1 MRNANVLKGAK
12 RLTAVLLALVMI
24 LGLVPQAFAAGQA
37 RSTET
42 QTSSPE
48 ETVYVNSYGGSTR
61 EVDFSDHWRFNLGNG
76 SAAKEYNDSAWRDV
90 DLPHDYSIEQEY
102 SASNE
107 AESGYLPGGTGW
119 YRKTFTLSPEWK
131 GKYITIDFGGV
142 YMNATVY
149 LNGEELGFHPYGYT
163 AFSFE
168 LPQEKLNFEGE
179 NVIAVEV
186 EHQTP
191 SSRWYSGSGI
201 YRTVHLTV
209 TDPVHVAKDGVYV
222 TTPNLK
228 NDRTD
233 GTMNIKTV
241 VENTSAV
248 ASEVTVRQTLY
259 KQGSTAA
266 AVAGFKV
273 ETSKSVPA
281 GERITV
287 EQTGKIENPALWS
300 PDSPV
305 LYTLKTEVLVG
316 DSVVDTCETEFGF
329 RWTNF
334 NSTNGFELN
343 GEPTKLKGVCMH
355 HDQGSLGSEAWYRA
369 IERQVEI
376 LKEMGCNA
384 IRVTHNPAAPE
395 LIEIANEKG
404 IMLIDEAFDTWTNP
418 KNGNTHDY
426 SQWFNVVIGNDNAIL
441 GGEADMTWAEFDIK
455 AMVNQDKNSPAVI
468 MYSLGNEVLE
478 GISGNADNY
487 PKIASDLIDWINEI
501 DNTRPPTF
509 GDNKLKS
516 GNTTA
521 AQVAQVI
528 ANNHGIVGYNYST
541 IGNLDSGTANGW
553 LVYHSETAS
562 AVNSRGIYDRKA
574 SNGDG
579 GKGDYLLTSYDKSAV
594 GWGAVASDAWWRTIT
609 DDNSTGEFVWTG
621 FDYIGE
627 PTPWNGTGSGAIGT
641 WPNSPKSSYF
651 GIIDT
656 NGLPKDTYYFY
667 QSQWNDDVHTLHIL
681 PTWNE
686 DEIVLD
692 SSGNVEVV
700 VYSDAAKVELYLND
714 NDTPIATATSALKT
728 TAAGYTYRMWQG
740 GTNHTNLYATFSV
753 PYERGTL
760 RAVAYD
766 DQGQVI
772 SDTKGR
778 SSVTT
783 TTAATQLSL
792 EADRN
797 TITAD
802 GDDLSYITVSV
813 KDAAGRLVNTDDVS
827 VKLSITGNGVILG
840 VDNGRQSDHASYQS
854 LTRNTGAGQLVAVV
868 QSTDDAGSFTVT
880 ATADGLVNGSVTVNT
895 TAPADGGQVEEDAIV
910 SYQISRNH
918 YVKLGSTPELPKTVF
933 VTYRNGGTETKNVNW
948 NSYDSALTE
957 KVGSF
962 LVTGTIDGT
971 TTTVSVSI
979 TMLDTVAA
987 LLNYSTAV
995 KKDSTVNL
1003 PGSRPAVLEDGT
1015 ILNAEFPVT
1024 WNIPED
1030 LTETIGVKMVE
1041 GTSSV
1046 FGTSLEVTAFVRVA
1060 EGTVSLGSNV
1070 ASSALYLTQ
1079 SVPEE
1084 AQSDSL
1090 EAIIDGSIDYKAGP
1104 GQDSS
1109 GNTQPNPNV
1118 WTNYDWSQDAEANDN
1133 SYINFEYATAQNLGC
1148 VELYFFTDSWAT
1160 AMPAS
1165 ATFQW
1170 NLSTDE
1176 NGWQELSVEA
1186 SEPEQVATTPA
1197 PVYKVVYTFDPV
1209 PAVQLRIN
1217 LTNKEGGPS
1226 GTNRQYCVGL
1236 TEAKLI
1242 LAIES
1247 FPISDSAD
1255 LTGLTVNGQVVDA
1268 NSLANYRYDTEA
1280 LVIAENGLQVTSGNN
1295 AAYTVLPAHNDV
1307 VRILTESEDHSTRA
1321 AYEIHLGAEA
1331 SAGDPADSSRD
1342 YSGDV
1347 TASAGSANVRTGSE
1361 GPVELALDGDAST
1374 HWHSNYTQG
1383 SGTGPIDL
1391 SNKPESRWFM
1401 LTLDEVVTL
1410 DALRYLPRSGSN
1422 NGKIKEYR
1430 VEVSTTGEDDS
1441 WTEVST
1447 GTWNNGSDWQL
1458 AVFNAPVQAKY
1469 VRLWGV
1475 STYGDVANK
1484 FMSAAEIRVRLAKE
1498 TTDLSEA
1505 EVVFTD
1511 TTHNYKGT
1519 EICPKP
1525 DSVTLNGN
1533 VLRYGIDYVV
1543 EYENNIEPGKA
1554 TMIVRGILDYSG
1566 NVTKTFTINEVPLT
1580 AVSYESVAV
1589 TTYVGVAP
1597 TLPGKV
1603 KAKMDIGPDKEL
1615 NVTWDA
1621 IDSSQYA
1628 AAGTFTVSGTVEG
1641 QNLKPTATVTV
1652 LGAVAVEGT
1661 STATVTGET
1670 PALPTTLT
1678 VYFNDGTTDEFPVT
1692 WNLEGVSFE
1701 TAGEIVQ
1708 VTGTVDLGSGK
1719 TMKASASVRVAEGT
1733 ATDNIAL
1740 KQSGSTLPLAVS
1752 FYAPESDTAANINDG
1767 KKTFDISSA
1776 KKVWS
1781 DWERDTYHQAP
1792 WVGIILGN
1800 GTTPVET
1807 LVNKISI
1814 GFIDEV
1820 ASNNPEVQSDHAV
1833 RMPEKYVVQY
1843 YTGTVESLDYN
1854 ASSVNNGRNWTNMG
1868 NDANWETVTVISQDA
1883 IPSSAEYA
1891 QMLDVTFDA
1900 VKTAAIRVVMTP
1912 QTEQWVGVDELE
1924 VYGIALTKNNDFTV
1938 SAITVDGEKV
1948 LDQFDEEKHITVT
1961 IEKGASL
1968 PEITA
1973 TATDNASVTVIP
1985 AMDATGTSKIV
1996 FVSEDG
2002 SKTET
2007 YTISYE
2013 ETDPAPSEWMV
2024 TFISNGETYRNITV
2038 VDGQAVS
2045 KPEDPA
2051 RSGYIF
2057 TGWYTD
2063 ESCTRM
2069 YDFNARVTSSF
2080 NLYAGWQKDEVPGAT
2095 EWTVTFMS
2103 NGTTYQTLTV
2113 ENDQSVSKPSNPTR
2127 WGYTFTGWYLDNA
2140 CTIPYRFDTAV
2151 TSNLT
2156 LYAGWKRNT
2165 TEHKPVTPVDPIQ
2178 PVEPEVPTFTD
2189 VKPTDWYSEAV
2200 AYTVEAGLMNGTGGG
2215 KFSPQATTTRG
2226 MLMTVLARMD
2236 GVDTTG
2242 GTDWYTKGMEWA
2254 KREGVSDGTN
2264 PELPITREQLAAMLY
2279 RYAGSPAVGSYTLNF
2294 KDADQVSDWALDAMR
2309 WAVKN
2314 GVVSGKGN
2322 QTLDPTGY
2330 ATRAEVAQML
2340 YNFSKVI

>member
-1 MRNANVLKGAK
+1 M
-12 RLTAVLLALVMI
+12 
-24 LGLVPQAFAAGQA
+24 
-37 RSTET
+37 
-42 QTSSPE
+42 
-48 ETVYVNSYGGSTR
+48 
-61 EVDFSDHWRFNLGNG
+61 D
-76 SAAKEYNDSAWRDV
+76 
-90 DLPHDYSIEQEY
+90 
-102 SASNE
+102 
-107 AESGYLPGGTGW
+107 
-119 YRKTFTLSPEWK
+119 
-131 GKYITIDFGGV
+131 
-142 YMNATVY
+142 
-149 LNGEELGFHPYGYT
+149 
-163 AFSFE
+163 
-168 LPQEKLNFEGE
+168 
-179 NVIAVEV
+179 
-186 EHQTP
+186 HQTP

-222 TTPNLK
+222 TTPKLASTNGE
-228 NDRTD
+228 D
-233 GTMNIKTV
+233 GTMNIETV
-241 VENTSAV
+241 VENTSAEAV
-248 ASEVTVRQTLY
+248 DVTVRQTVY
-259 KQGSTAA
+259 RQGAEQSSASVTTAEAASVQPGATAEIAQTAMISTP
-266 AVAGFKV
+266 
-273 ETSKSVPA
+273 E
-281 GERITV
+281 
-287 EQTGKIENPALWS
+287 LWS
-300 PDSPV
+300 TDDPN
-305 LYTLKTEVLVG
+305 LYTLVTEVLVNG
-316 DSVVDTCETEFGF
+316 NVVDTCETEFGF
-329 RWTNF
+329 RWTTF
-334 NSTNGFELN
+334 NNTIGFALN

-369 IERQVEI
+369 IERQIEI

-404 IMLIDEAFDTWTNP
+404 MMLIDEAFDTWVMP
-418 KNGNTHDY
+418 KNGNVNDY
-426 SQWFNVVIGNDNAIL
+426 SAWFEVEIEEGNTIL
-441 GGEADMTWAEFDIK
+441 GGELGMTWAEFDIK
-455 AMVNQDKNSPAVI
+455 AMANQDKNSPAVI
-468 MYSLGNEVLE
+468 MYSLGNEIFE
-478 GISGNADNY
+478 GTANNRASEY
-487 PKIASDLIDWINEI
+487 PGIARSLCTWLQEVDD
-501 DNTRPPTF
+501 TRPPTF
-509 GDNKLKS
+509 GQNTNNEGIAYQVGAVLKEFGGIS
-516 GNTTA
+516 G
-521 AQVAQVI
+521 V
-528 ANNHGIVGYNYST
+528 NYADT
-541 IGNLDSGTANGW
+541 GRYDTWVEKGQ
-553 LVYHSETAS
+553 LVYYSETAS
-562 AVNSRGIYDRKA
+562 AVNSRGVYDRK
-574 SNGDG
+574 SSQQDKNNDR
-579 GKGDYLLTSYDKSAV
+579 LLTSYDKSAV
-594 GWGAVASDAWWRTIT
+594 GWGAVASDAWKRTL
-609 DDNSTGEFVWTG
+609 DRDNSMGEFVWTG

-627 PTPWNGTGSGAIGT
+627 PTPWNGTGAGAASGGSLAT
-641 WPNSPKSSYF
+641 SPKSSYF

-686 DEIVLD
+686 DEIVVD
-692 SSGNVEVV
+692 GNGNVEVV
-700 VYSDAAKVELYLND
+700 VYSDAAKVELYLN
-714 NDTPIATATSALKT
+714 NSNTPIATATSQLKT

-740 GTNHTNLYATFSV
+740 GTSHTNLYASFSV
-753 PYERGTL
+753 HYEAGTL

-766 DQGQVI
+766 DQGNVI
-772 SDTKGR
+772 SNTEGR

-792 EADRN
+792 EADR
-797 TITAD
+797 TTFTAD
-802 GDDLSYITVSV
+802 GDDLSYITISV
-813 KDAAGRLVNTDDVS
+813 KDAEDRLINTDDVS
-827 VKLSITGNGVILG
+827 VKLSITGDGVILG
-840 VDNGRQSDHASYQS
+840 VDNGRQNDHTSYQS

-868 QSTDDAGSFTVT
+868 QSTDDAGAFTVT
-880 ATADGLVNGSVTVNT
+880 ATAEGLSSGSVTVT
-895 TAPADGGQVEEDAIV
+895 TTVPADDGQVDEDAIV
-910 SYQISRNH
+910 SYRISRNH
-918 YVKLGSTPELPKTVF
+918 YVKLGSTPALPETVF
-933 VTYRNGGTETKNVNW
+933 VTYRNGNTETKDVKW
-948 NSYDSALTE
+948 NSYDSALIE
-957 KVGSF
+957 EIGSF
-962 LVTGTIDGT
+962 LVTGTIEGT

-995 KKDSTVNL
+995 KKDSIVNL

-1024 WNIPED
+1024 WDIPD
-1030 LTETIGVKMVE
+1030 NLTATTGIKMVK

-1090 EAIIDGSIDYKAGP
+1090 EAIIDGSTDYMAGP
-1104 GQDSS
+1104 GKDSS

-1217 LTNKEGGPS
+1217 LTNKKGGPS

-1255 LTGLTVNGQVVDA
+1255 LTGLTVNDQVVDS

-1280 LVIAENGLQVTSGNN
+1280 LVIAEDGLQVTSGNN
-1295 AAYTVLPAHNDV
+1295 AAYTVLPAYEDV

-1321 AYEIHLGAEA
+1321 VYEIHLGTEA
-1331 SAGDPADSSRD
+1331 SDGAPADSSRD
-1342 YSGDV
+1342 YSGTV

-1391 SNKPESRWFM
+1391 SDKPESRWFM
-1401 LTLDEVVTL
+1401 LTLNDVVTL

-1430 VEVSTTGEDDS
+1430 VEVSTTGEEGS

-1458 AVFNAPVQAKY
+1458 AVFDAPVQAKY
-1469 VRLWGV
+1469 VRLWGD

-1511 TTHNYKGT
+1511 TTHNYTGT

-1543 EYENNIEPGKA
+1543 EYENNIEPGEA
-1554 TMIVRGILDYSG
+1554 TMTVRGILAYSG
-1566 NVTKTFTINEVPLT
+1566 SVTKTFTIKVVPLT
-1580 AVSYESVAV
+1580 ALSYEPVAV

-1597 TLPGKV
+1597 ALPGKV
-1603 KAKMDIGPDKEL
+1603 TAKMDIGPDREL
-1615 NVTWDA
+1615 TVSWDS
-1621 IDSSQYA
+1621 IDPSQYA
-1628 AAGTFTVSGTVEG
+1628 ATGTFTVSGTAEG
-1641 QNLKPTATVTV
+1641 QKLKPTATVTV

-1692 WNLEGVSFE
+1692 WNLEGVSFA
-1701 TAGEIVQ
+1701 TAGETVQ
-1708 VTGTVDLGSGK
+1708 VTGTVNLGSGK
-1719 TMKASASVRVAEGT
+1719 TMKASASVRVTNGT
-1733 ATDNIAL
+1733 ETDNIAL
-1740 KQSGSTLPLAVS
+1740 KQTGSTLPLAVS
-1752 FYAPESDTAANINDG
+1752 FYSPSADSAANINDG
-1767 KKTFDISSA
+1767 SKTFSVA
-1776 KKVWS
+1776 TGKKVWS
-1781 DWERDTYHQAP
+1781 DWERDDSNNNVYHTAP
-1792 WVGIILGN
+1792 WVGIVLGN
-1800 GTTPVET
+1800 GNTPVKT

-1814 GFIDEV
+1814 GFIDEA
-1820 ASNNPEVQSDHAV
+1820 ASDDPNVTQGHMV
-1833 RMPEKYVVQY
+1833 RVPARYEVQY
-1843 YTGTVESLDYN
+1843 YTGSVESLDYN
-1854 ASSVNNGRNWTNMG
+1854 ASSVNNGCNWPNMNG
-1868 NDANWETVTVISQDA
+1868 NDNWATVTEISQDE
-1883 IPSSAEYA
+1883 IPSSANYA
-1891 QMLDVTFDA
+1891 QMLDVTFEP
-1900 VKTAAIRVVMTP
+1900 VETAAIRVVMTP
-1912 QTEQWVGVDELE
+1912 QEEQWVGVDELE
-1924 VYGIALTKNNDFTV
+1924 VYGITLTKNSDFEV
-1938 SAITVDGEKV
+1938 SNISVGGKDV
-1948 LDQFDEEKHITVT
+1948 LAQFEEKHLTVT
-1961 IEKGASL
+1961 VEKGASL

-1973 TATDNASVTVIP
+1973 TATNNAAVTVIP
-1985 AMDATGTSKIV
+1985 AVDAAGTSQVV

-2007 YTISYE
+2007 YTISYQ
-2013 ETDPAPSEWMV
+2013 ETDPTPTEWMV
-2024 TFISNGETYRNITV
+2024 TFVSNGKTYRNVPV

-2063 ESCTRM
+2063 ESCTTM

-2080 NLYAGWQKDEVPGAT
+2080 NLYAGWQKDEVPGVT

-2103 NGTTYQTLTV
+2103 NGTTYKTVTV
-2113 ENDQSVSKPSNPTR
+2113 ENGQSVTKPSNPTR
-2127 WGYTFTGWYLDNA
+2127 PGYTFTGWYLDNA

-2156 LYAGWKRNT
+2156 LYAAWKRNT
-2165 TEHKPVTPVDPIQ
+2165 TEHKPITPVDPIQ

-2200 AYTVEAGLMNGTGGG
+2200 AYTVEAGLMNGTGSG

-2242 GTDWYTKGMEWA
+2242 GTDWYTQGMEWA

-2264 PELPITREQLAAMLY
+2264 PELPITREQLATMLY

-2294 KDADQVSDWALDAMR
+2294 RDADKVSDWALDAMR

>member
-1 MRNANVLKGAK
+1 M
-12 RLTAVLLALVMI
+12 
-24 LGLVPQAFAAGQA
+24 
-37 RSTET
+37 
-42 QTSSPE
+42 
-48 ETVYVNSYGGSTR
+48 
-61 EVDFSDHWRFNLGNG
+61 
-76 SAAKEYNDSAWRDV
+76 
-90 DLPHDYSIEQEY
+90 
-102 SASNE
+102 
-107 AESGYLPGGTGW
+107 
-119 YRKTFTLSPEWK
+119 
-131 GKYITIDFGGV
+131 
-142 YMNATVY
+142 
-149 LNGEELGFHPYGYT
+149 
-163 AFSFE
+163 
-168 LPQEKLNFEGE
+168 
-179 NVIAVEV
+179 
-186 EHQTP
+186 
-191 SSRWYSGSGI
+191 
-201 YRTVHLTV
+201 
-209 TDPVHVAKDGVYV
+209 
-222 TTPNLK
+222 
-228 NDRTD
+228 
-233 GTMNIKTV
+233 
-241 VENTSAV
+241 
-248 ASEVTVRQTLY
+248 
-259 KQGSTAA
+259 
-266 AVAGFKV
+266 
-273 ETSKSVPA
+273 
-281 GERITV
+281 
-287 EQTGKIENPALWS
+287 
-300 PDSPV
+300 
-305 LYTLKTEVLVG
+305 
-316 DSVVDTCETEFGF
+316 
-329 RWTNF
+329 
-334 NSTNGFELN
+334 
-343 GEPTKLKGVCMH
+343 
-355 HDQGSLGSEAWYRA
+355 
-369 IERQVEI
+369 
-376 LKEMGCNA
+376 
-384 IRVTHNPAAPE
+384 
-395 LIEIANEKG
+395 
-404 IMLIDEAFDTWTNP
+404 P
-418 KNGNTHDY
+418 KNGNVNDY
-426 SQWFNVVIGNDNAIL
+426 SAWFEVEIEEGNTII
-441 GGEADMTWAEFDIK
+441 GGEPGMTWAEFDVK
-455 AMVNQDKNSPAVI
+455 AMANQDKNSPAVI
-468 MYSLGNEVLE
+468 MYSLGNEIFE
-478 GISGNADNY
+478 GTSNNRAGEY
-487 PKIASDLIDWINEI
+487 PGIARNLCTWLQEVDD
-501 DNTRPPTF
+501 TRPPTF
-509 GDNKLKS
+509 GQNSNND
-516 GNTTA
+516 TVA
-521 AQVAQVI
+521 YQVADVLKEFG
-528 ANNHGIVGYNYST
+528 GITGVNYAATSRFDNWVNR
-541 IGNLDSGTANGW
+541 GL
-553 LVYHSETAS
+553 LVYYSETAS
-562 AVNSRGIYDRKA
+562 AVNSRGVYDRKDNN
-574 SNGDG
+574 SDG
-579 GKGDYLLTSYDKSAV
+579 GKGDYLLTAYDKSSV
-594 GWGAVASDAWWRTIT
+594 GWGAKASDAWMRTLQR
-609 DDNSTGEFVWTG
+609 DNSMGEFVWTG

-627 PTPWNGTGSGAIGT
+627 PTPWNGTGSGAQGT
-641 WPNSPKSSYF
+641 WPLSPKSSYF

-656 NGLPKDTYYFY
+656 NGLPKDSYYFY
-667 QSQWNDDVHTLHIL
+667 QSQWNDDVTTLHIL

-686 DEIVLD
+686 NEVVFGSNHD
-692 SSGNVEVV
+692 VEVV
-700 VYSDAAKVELYLND
+700 VYSDAPVIKLYRNGEEVG
-714 NDTPIATATSALKT
+714 
-728 TAAGYTYRMWQG
+728 TAASTQQTTEQGYTYRTWTS
-740 GTNHTNLYATFSV
+740 GTGAFSKKSGHESLYATFWV
-753 PYERGTL
+753 PYQEGKLEVKAFVADGTTPIT
-760 RAVAYD
+760 
-766 DQGQVI
+766 G
-772 SDTKGR
+772 TKGR
-778 SSVTT
+778 SYVETT
-783 TTAATQLSL
+783 SAATQLSL

-802 GDDLSYITVSV
+802 GDDLSYITISV
-813 KDAAGRLVNTDDVS
+813 KDAAERLVNTDDVS
-827 VKLSITGNGVILG
+827 VTLSITGNGEILG
-840 VDNGRQSDHASYQS
+840 VDNGRQNDHTSYQS

-880 ATADGLVNGSVTVNT
+880 ATADGLTSGSVTVTT
-895 TAPADGGQVEEDAIV
+895 TAPAEGGQVEEDAIV
-910 SYQISRNH
+910 SYKISRNH
-918 YVKLGSTPELPKTVF
+918 YVKLGSAPELPKTVL
-933 VTYRNGGTETKNVNW
+933 VTYRTGDTETKNVNW

-962 LVTGTIDGT
+962 LVTGTIEGT
-971 TTTVSVSI
+971 TTTVSLSI

-1104 GQDSS
+1104 GPDSS

-1160 AMPAS
+1160 AMPS
-1165 ATFQW
+1165 SVTFQW

-1197 PVYKVVYTFDPV
+1197 PVYKVVYTFDPI

-1217 LTNKEGGPS
+1217 LTNKKGGPS

-1255 LTGLTVNGQVVDA
+1255 LTGLTVNDQVVDS

-1280 LVIAENGLQVTSGNN
+1280 LVIAEDGLQVTSGNN
-1295 AAYTVLPAHNDV
+1295 AAYTVLPAYEDV

-1321 AYEIHLGAEA
+1321 VYEIHLGAEA
-1331 SAGDPADSSRD
+1331 SADDPADSSRD
-1342 YSGDV
+1342 YSGTI

-1374 HWHSNYTQG
+1374 HWHSNYTEG

-1391 SNKPESRWFM
+1391 SNKLESRWFM

-1410 DALRYLPRSGSN
+1410 DALHYLPRSGNN

-1543 EYENNIEPGKA
+1543 EYKNNIEPGEA
-1554 TMIVRGILDYSG
+1554 TMTVRGILAYSG
-1566 NVTKTFTINEVPLT
+1566 SVTKTFTIKVVPLT
-1580 AVSYESVAV
+1580 ALSYEPVVV

-1597 TLPGKV
+1597 ALPGKV
-1603 KAKMDIGPDKEL
+1603 TAKMDIGPDREL
-1615 NVTWDA
+1615 TVSWDS
-1621 IDSSQYA
+1621 IDPSQYA

-1670 PALPTTLT
+1670 PALPTTLA

-1719 TMKASASVRVAEGT
+1719 TMPVSASVRVTNGT
-1733 ATDNIAL
+1733 ATGNIAR

-1752 FYAPESDTAANINDG
+1752 FYAPKSDSAVNINDG
-1767 KKTFDISSA
+1767 SKTFSVA
-1776 KKVWS
+1776 TGKKVWS
-1781 DWERDTYHQAP
+1781 DWEKTNDVNVYHNAP
-1792 WVGIILGN
+1792 WVGIVLGN
-1800 GTTPVET
+1800 GDTPVET

-1820 ASNNPEVQSDHAV
+1820 ASDNPDVQSNHAV
-1833 RMPEKYVVQY
+1833 RLPASFIVQY
-1843 YTGTVESLDYN
+1843 YTGSIESLDYN
-1854 ASSVNNGRNWTNMG
+1854 TSSVNNGRNWPNMG
-1868 NDANWETVTVISQDA
+1868 DNDNWETVTDISQDE
-1883 IPSSAEYA
+1883 IPSSENYK
-1891 QMLDVTFDA
+1891 QMLDVTFNA
-1900 VKTAAIRVVMTP
+1900 VETAAIRVVMTP
-1912 QTEQWVGVDELE
+1912 QEDQWVGVDELE

-1938 SAITVDGEKV
+1938 SAITVDGEMV

-2063 ESCTRM
+2063 ESCTTM

-2080 NLYAGWQKDEVPGAT
+2080 NLYAGWQKDEVPGVT
-2095 EWTVTFMS
+2095 EWTVTFVS
-2103 NGTTYQTLTV
+2103 NGTTYKTV
-2113 ENDQSVSKPSNPTR
+2113 PVEDGQSVTKPGNPTR
-2127 WGYTFTGWYLDNA
+2127 LGYTFTGWYQDNA

-2200 AYTVEAGLMNGTGGG
+2200 AYTVEAGLMNGTGSG

-2322 QTLDPTGY
+2322 QTLDPTGC